1 MTQIKN
7 KQMKNILNRISILIA
22 LPILLISCN
31 QKTDKKLP
39 SNVIEVL
46 EMAGTNRSVLE
57 EVINYYH
64 DTGDTLKQQAAYFL
78 IGNMADKE
86 YITFAVADSSDKEIG
101 FGVLDYPDYKTLS
114 EAWDSITKV
123 RGKLHQKR
131 TGVFYDLE
139 EITAEY
145 LITNIDMAFDAW
157 NKPWAK
163 HLNFNQ
169 FCEYILPYRS
179 TNEPLE
185 DWRILLS
192 EKYSWVIDSMADPND
207 PVEACRWINNDIKSW
222 FRFDPRYYEHA
233 TDQGLKEMMD
243 VKMGRCEDMTN
254 LAIYSMRAIGV
265 PVTSD
270 FTPYWAKTGNNHAWN
285 TILNNRGEV
294 VIFMGGE
301 SNPGDYR
308 LNQAKAKVY
317 RKTFAKQYGNLAD
330 LSEDKEKAPKY
341 INRSSITD
349 VTSEYIP
356 VADVEISLEKEIPD
370 GEKFAYICVFNTGEW
385 KAIHWSSIDDEGK
398 VNFTGMGTD
407 IAYLPAFYINGDIVP
422 AGKPFILDNNGD
434 PVYANPDIE
443 NPHTLELISTT
454 KRITKNTTDNIEK
467 VFLKEGETYELFFW
481 DDGWVSFGKKETGG
495 KPLEFKNVPSGAL
508 YWLINTKPAKDR
520 PERIF
525 VFTDKGEQVWY

>member
-1 MTQIKN
+1 
-7 KQMKNILNRISILIA
+7 MKNILNRISILTV

-31 QKTDKKLP
+31 QKTGNKLP
-39 SNVIEVL
+39 SNVMEVL
-46 EMAGTNRSVLE
+46 ELAGTNRSEFE

-64 DTGDTLKQQAAYFL
+64 DAGDTLKQQAAYFL
-78 IGNMADKE
+78 IGNMADKD
-86 YITFAVADSSDKEIG
+86 YITYAVADSSENEIG
-101 FGVLDYPDYKTLS
+101 FRVLDWPDYKTLS
-114 EAWDSITKV
+114 GAWDSITEV
-123 RGKLHQKR
+123 RGNLHQKR
-131 TGVFYDLE
+131 TGVFHDYKK
-139 EITAEY
+139 ITAEY
-145 LITNIDMAFDAW
+145 LIGNIDMAFDAW

-163 HLNFNQ
+163 HLNFDQ

-185 DWRILLS
+185 KWRTLLA
-192 EKYSWVIDSMADPND
+192 EKYAWVIDSMADQSN
-207 PVEACRWINNDIKSW
+207 PVEVCRWINNDIKSW
-222 FRFDPRYYEHA
+222 FRFDPRYYEHN

-254 LAIYSMRAIGV
+254 LAIYSMRAMGV

-285 TILNNRGEV
+285 TILNKKGEV

-301 SNPGDYR
+301 SNPGDYH

-317 RKTFAKQYGNLAD
+317 RKTFAKQEENLAA
-330 LSEDKEKAPKY
+330 LLEEGEKAPKY
-341 INRSSITD
+341 INRSSIVD

-356 VADVEISLEKEIPD
+356 VTDVEIGLDKKIPD
-370 GEKFAYICVFNTGEW
+370 GEKFAYLCVFNTGEW
-385 KAIHWSSIDDEGK
+385 KAIHWSKIDGEGK
-398 VNFTGMGTD
+398 VNFTDMGRD
-407 IAYLPAFYINGDIVP
+407 IAYLPAFYINGNIVP
-422 AGKPFILDNNGD
+422 AEKPFILDNNGD
-434 PVYANPDIE
+434 VVYAKPDTE
-443 NPHTLELISTT
+443 NLCTLELISTT

-481 DDGWVSFGKKETGG
+481 DDGWVSFGKNETGG
-495 KPLEFKNVPSGAL
+495 KPLEFTNVPSGAL